1 LSGGKKVPS
10 KVPKTTM
17 PKDPYY
23 STPVK
28 ETKHGIFIRKP
39 PKGGSPI
46 SIIINEGEFSSVER
60 HHMIKIKQKQNT
72 KNKNNKSV
80 DSSAIASDFTIS
92 TDDETQQ
99 SSSHLTQSDEGRSTR
114 REIQKDVD
122 RIRGVKTTSKL
133 KDGASNS
140 DIPSVYQGVTLQT
153 LGRVSSNI
161 STSIRRRSRSRSRSR
176 SDRHSSRSLNGMD
189 DNEKESQNVKRV
201 GGAVFKRVR
210 SFSVGAKD
218 RIRSR
223 SRSIVRSLRKDKK
236 EPKEK
241 MVFVQQ
247 SYEEDTPMAYVDD
260 VQEKGSGGFLGLG
273 FLCAGF
279 DSICGGAETE
289 QNDKNAMKL

>member
-1 LSGGKKVPS
+1 
-10 KVPKTTM
+10 M

-46 SIIINEGEFSSVER
+46 SIIINEGEFSSIER

-72 KNKNNKSV
+72 KHKSNKSA

-92 TDDETQQ
+92 TDE
-99 SSSHLTQSDEGRSTR
+99 TQSDEGQSTR
-114 REIQKDVD
+114 KEIQKDVE
-122 RIRGVKTTSKL
+122 RIRGIKTTSKL
-133 KDGASNS
+133 KDGANNT

-176 SDRHSSRSLNGMD
+176 GDRHSSRSLNGMD
-189 DNEKESQNVKRV
+189 GSEKESRDVKRV
-201 GGAVFKRVR
+201 GDAVFKRVR
-210 SFSVGAKD
+210 SFSVSAKD

-223 SRSIVRSLRKDKK
+223 SRSIVRSFRKDKK

-247 SYEEDTPMAYVDD
+247 SYEEDTPMAVMDD
-260 VQEKGSGGFLGLG
+260 VPEQGSGGFLGLG
-273 FLCAGF
+273 FLCGGF
-279 DSICGGAETE
+279 DNMCGGDDSE
-289 QNDKNAMKL
+289 QNEKNAMQL